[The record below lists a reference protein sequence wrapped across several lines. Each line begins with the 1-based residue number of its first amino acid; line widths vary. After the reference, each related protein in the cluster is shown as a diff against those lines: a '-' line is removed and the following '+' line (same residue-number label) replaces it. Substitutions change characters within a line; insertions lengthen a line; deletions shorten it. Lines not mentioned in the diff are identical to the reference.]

1 MIPDGWTGPQV
12 GVRQRGRDRCLAP
25 FEFGSSSVTLPPVA
39 LPSDFEIEWIADWWE
54 PGKITNEIGLA
65 VGPVRADISGHSSYY
80 RVSMTG
86 LDSRIIKQRDDF
98 RGVRTRFLLQK
109 EGSVVK
115 FYGNGK
121 QLGITRIDRFDEL
134 RTKTVAPTIDFFS
147 VAFCLHEVTIREL

>member
-1 MIPDGWTGPQV
+1 
-12 GVRQRGRDRCLAP
+12 
-25 FEFGSSSVTLPPVA
+25 VA